1 MESAVDTR
9 SRLASLVH
17 PVGCDFVW
25 GLKNV
30 VQAVSAAQLWNYRWL
45 IEDITPKPKHIL
57 PSQPGYSVSCCRNV
71 CRILVCNHIQKEEV
85 SLTLTLCAIFAWLNY
100 I

>member
-1 MESAVDTR
+1 VESAAD
-9 SRLASLVH
+9 SHGRLASLVH

-45 IEDITPKPKHIL
+45 VEDVTPKPKHIL
-57 PSQPGYSVSCCRNV
+57 PSRPGYSVSYCRNFCSSV
-71 CRILVCNHIQKEEV
+71 VQKEE
-85 SLTLTLCAIFAWLNY
+85 TAINCHLY
-100 I
+100 IAM